1 MHGAGYYHILLDG
14 RIRMKVPEVKG
25 SPAMAE
31 ELESRLVKLN
41 GVAHVQVNLLTGYV
55 LVLFDYQV
63 ISHYHVFAVIN
74 DLKCLN
80 V

>member
-1 MHGAGYYHILLDG
+1 MHRTGYYHILDG
-14 RIRMKVPEVKG
+14 RIRMQVPEMKG

-31 ELESRLVKLN
+31 ALESQLAKLN
-41 GVAHVQVNLLTGYV
+41 GVAHVQANPRTGYV

-74 DLKCLN
+74 DFKCLN